1 MDDRRTNRDALDLR
15 RGQPEALGRPVL
27 LGDQLGP
34 GGGGGCRERQG
45 QRARQQR
52 DKDQ

>member
-1 MDDRRTNRDALDLR
+1 MDDGRAHRDALHLR

-27 LGDQLGP
+27 LGDQLRP
-34 GGGGGCRERQG
+34 GGGGWRWESHG

-52 DKDQ
+52 DGDQ